1 MENDME
7 IIKSQ
12 KNISTLECIA
22 CPKAAFIILVMF
34 FYHIVT
40 NCMYIA
46 MYTIQVIVYHII

>member
-1 MENDME
+1 ME